1 VGWLRFVLAIAI
13 LFTHAGPF
21 SGLVIGD
28 YGGRLAV
35 QTFFMISGFYMG
47 LVWNEKYSQLPMRVF
62 YISRALR
69 IYPIYFIVLILTF
82 MTAVVCALRGIPF
95 PVNLSDLNL
104 STLVTSAFSQI
115 VLFFVDLNL
124 IPSFGSY
131 RYLLVPPA
139 WTLGLELL
147 FYLLVPFIL
156 PRFKVVFVCFILS
169 ILARFVAHFA
179 GLSGELWSYRFF
191 PFELALF
198 LAGALSYRLYLS
210 LPSKILAFASHV
222 QVQMITVFLVFG
234 GLIYFPFLLL
244 RLGEVIYWIYYVII
258 FFSLIVLFLWS
269 RNSNFDRMIGEFSF
283 PIYISH
289 IPIIWLLINVLHI
302 AKEQNTIYVVLPA
315 TIGVS
320 FLLIEIQKRIDQ
332 YRHLLK
338 G

>member
-47 LVWNEKYSQLPMRVF
+47 LVWNEKYSQMPARVF
-62 YISRALR
+62 YLSRALR
-69 IYPIYFIVLILTF
+69 IYPVYFIVLLLTF
-82 MTAVVCALRGIPF
+82 TTAAVCALRGIPF
-95 PVNLSDLNL
+95 PVNLSELNL
-104 STLVTSAFSQI
+104 SVLVTSAFSQI
-115 VLFFVDLNL
+115 ILFFVDLNL

-131 RYLLVPPA
+131 RYFLVPPA

-147 FYLLVPFIL
+147 FYLLVPLIL
-156 PRFKVVFVCFILS
+156 PRFKVVLVCFIVS
-169 ILARFVAHFA
+169 IGARIVAHFS

-198 LAGALSYRLYLS
+198 LAGALSYRLYLA
-210 LPSKILAFASHV
+210 LPRKILAVASHV
-222 QVQMITVFLVFG
+222 QVQMVTVFLVFG
-234 GLIYFPFLLL
+234 GLVYFPFFLM
-244 RLGEVIYWIYYVII
+244 RFGEAVYWIYYVII
-258 FFSLIVLFLWS
+258 FFSLNVLFLWS
-269 RNSNFDRMIGEFSF
+269 RNSTFDRMIGEFSF

-289 IPIIWLLINVLHI
+289 IPIIWLLINVLHV
-302 AKEQNTIYVVLPA
+302 AKEQNAIYIVLPV

-320 FLLIEIQKRIDQ
+320 FFLIKIQKRIDR
-332 YRHLLK
+332 YRHLLN
-338 G
+338 